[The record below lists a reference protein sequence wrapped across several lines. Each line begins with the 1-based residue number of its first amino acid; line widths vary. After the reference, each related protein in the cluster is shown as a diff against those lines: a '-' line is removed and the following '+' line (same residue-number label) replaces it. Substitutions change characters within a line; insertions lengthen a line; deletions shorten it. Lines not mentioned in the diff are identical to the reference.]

1 MKKFYL
7 LLSLFGLCTAMS
19 WAQYTVKIVGKGS
32 DVMVAGQKVTNG
44 QTLNDGNAQGAAANA
59 NYGVDTKV
67 KEDDKTI
74 TFTVFVKELSALS
87 DGKTYHIEYFEGGVK
102 GACCVKN
109 SAFTIADKSNPS
121 EANQQFSLMKQGE
134 ESAYLYNAATNKYV
148 AIQGTDVVMADAGS
162 LFSIVNSREPNYPV
176 SIGDANDPEDP
187 RLRFKSDG
195 SAYMDPWG
203 MTYFRFIELPETL
216 TESDLASYNAAKAK
230 GQTYLTK
237 YKDTK
242 GKSWSMTAESY
253 NAIEAAVNAATPPT
267 DKDDLNAKLQAINT
281 AIANIKVQLPQE
293 GEIFTLATPNA
304 PDAKLSISGIGR
316 PIEVSSEAG
325 AGIYWTFIP
334 QPDGKVKIKNALEG
348 TYISV
353 LSNENVSLLSANELE
368 FNVVL
373 QEQLGCVVFTALDW
387 YDTEFAVHKKADGK
401 VYAGSADS
409 EDSRWMVTPV
419 DGIEI
424 TPSPIGEGWATF
436 CAPFATTI
444 PNGVEA
450 YTAKLSDNKEKV
462 LLQPVNTTIPAN
474 TAVLVKGQ
482 VGVAIKFVKSVD
494 AGTPVVDNLLVA
506 ALMGTMKPEVPGKT
520 VYTLQKNEDFV
531 GFYPFTGTQL
541 KGLNAY
547 VLRDSASPAQGL
559 SFDLGAVTGID
570 AAQAEQKS
578 TAVFDLAGR
587 RVNKAKGG
595 LYIVDGKKVVL
606 Q

>member
-242 GKSWSMTAESY
+242 GKSWSMSAESY
-253 NAIEAAVNAATPPT
+253 NAIEAAVNAATPT

-281 AIANIKVQLPQE
+281 AIANIKVQLPKE

-316 PIEVSSEAG
+316 PIEVSTEKST
-325 AGIYWTFIP
+325 GIYWVFVP
-334 QPDGKVKIKNALEG
+334 KSDGKVEIKNVLEG
-348 TYISV
+348 HSIPTLEPDFEKN
-353 LSNENVSLLSANELE
+353 LSGGQDFDVIW
-368 FNVVL
+368 
-373 QEQLGCVVFTALDW
+373 QEETGSFVFTFAHYDGNKTYAL
-387 YDTEFAVHKKADGK
+387 HKNADGFI
-401 VYAGSADS
+401 YAGAVDA
-409 EDSRWMVTPV
+409 EDSRWVITPV